1 MLYTE
6 VFYKYSIT
14 IKMPDFLN
22 VQFLPHILAMKIILN
37 FKAETAP
44 ESHTG
49 ENISQLSLN
58 LFYNKE
64 PNIFSY

>member
-1 MLYTE
+1 
-6 VFYKYSIT
+6 
-14 IKMPDFLN
+14 MPDFLN